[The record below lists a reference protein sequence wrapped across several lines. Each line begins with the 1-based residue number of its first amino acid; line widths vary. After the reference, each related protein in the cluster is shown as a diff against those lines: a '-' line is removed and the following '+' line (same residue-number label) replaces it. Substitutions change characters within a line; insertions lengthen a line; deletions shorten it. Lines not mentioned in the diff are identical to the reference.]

1 MKGLYGCIL
10 FILFISYTSFGQV
23 TGDFRSFATGDWN
36 NVNTWERFN
45 GLAWVNPAPSTPTS
59 ADGVITISHTVTVPA
74 SFSVTIDQVS
84 VSLGGAITIAAGG
97 TVTVAD
103 GTGTDLSVFNDGFD
117 YGFLT
122 VNGTLIGNNSATVT
136 GTDGTNANFNSGGVY
151 RHLYTTTEG
160 SIPLASWN
168 INSTV
173 EIQGYTG
180 NITASAGGNWG
191 QNFGNF
197 VFSCSSLGSNV
208 MQFAG
213 LLTSVQNDLTISSTG
228 TTGSFRFSNT
238 ENPTVS
244 IGRDLIIS
252 GTSRVLFGAGTAT
265 TVNITRDF
273 VFTSTNSTGTNFA
286 TTGATTINVTRDF
299 SMNATGGRL
308 NFASSGS
315 GTLNVTGNFTVTA
328 GTIFFG
334 SAGSATGT
342 VNITGNFS
350 NSGTLDEGSSSTS
363 AGNINFTGSAVHTF
377 TNSGSINNQIN
388 FSVAT
393 LSTLELGTS
402 VITGVGSFTL
412 NGTMRLGA
420 TDAAGALQ
428 TGSTGGNLRT
438 TGTRTYAS
446 NSTIVYNGAAAQ
458 FIGNGFPSGGDVN
471 LTINNPSNVTLSD
484 NLDIVALRTLTL
496 TSGNIVIGAQTLTI
510 NGTVTGSGGMVG
522 GSSSNLVIGGTG
534 NFGTLTFS
542 GTNQL
547 NNFTLNR
554 TSSGLVTLGGNLTIL
569 GTFTH
574 TAGTLAIA
582 GNTFTISG
590 DYGPTTPGELSVT
603 TASSL
608 VIDGP
613 GTATLPSD
621 IAFTGTGFGTLTLN
635 RASSTLATTSSITI
649 TNLNL
654 TSGTFSNGTGITMA
668 TGGTITRSG
677 GTMSAAPNN
686 TTNSYNVVYTS
697 GTITTGPE
705 LPTNATALANLSKTG
720 SGTLTLGSNITINGI
735 LTLSSGSFNAG
746 TNTIDL
752 KGNFVSSAASTLTS
766 SPFTFS
772 GTTTISGTS
781 TPTFGAVTISASG
794 TLTPSSSFQVNGNLA
809 NNGVLNAGSGT
820 TIFGGTTTISGS
832 STSSFNNLTINTSS
846 TLTAPTGNFN
856 VAGTWT
862 NNGTFNAGAA
872 TNTVTFNGTS
882 SVAGSSA
889 TNFSGITV
897 SGTLNAPATLNVAG
911 DFTNNGIFNR
921 GTGTVVFNGSSIQ
934 NIQGTAVTDFNNIN
948 VTNTG
953 GTPPVRVQSN
963 ANLRGVLT
971 LVANSSFDAD
981 GSAGTSVFTLI
992 STGDN
997 PTADA
1002 GIATLPTGASVTGN
1016 VTVQRYMAIEGT
1028 GSRMYRYIAS
1038 PVQAPAVSQIQTEIP
1053 VTGSFTGS
1061 STCSGCTTNQS
1072 MFQYNES
1079 VITGDLNTGYVD
1091 FPDVANTETLATARG
1106 YAIYVR
1112 GNVDPVLSAT
1122 TARWDVSAPIN
1133 SGTVSFPAT
1142 FTSSGTLANDG
1153 WNLVG
1158 NPYPSTIDWD
1168 AASGWTRTGINNAIY
1183 MRDNGAG
1190 VVASYV
1196 GGVSANGGSRYIGIG
1211 QGFFVKSDGGPIT
1224 FEATENV
1231 KVASQQT
1238 TFFREKTISDIL
1250 RVTLRQGSTRDE
1262 SVIRFSENATPEFD
1276 GALDAHKLKNGIFN
1290 LSTLTTGGLKLVI
1303 NALPKITC
1311 GTTVGLDISDVA
1323 PGAYQLEFSE
1333 FESFSNDVQISVYD
1347 AFTDTRLDAR
1357 SVTSYAFEV
1366 TADSSSFGARRLSVS
1381 FFYKNPVEALV
1392 DFPLEVC
1399 KGGEAL
1405 INIRNSET
1413 YVTYSVYRNGVAIT
1427 QAVYGNGGSLQIPL
1441 NGSLLSSGNNEFL
1454 LQYSPEGCQSMVSS
1468 KLVTI
1473 KSLDLPDLTTT
1484 DGSSCGNGTVSLT
1497 ASGGE
1502 EGNYRWY
1509 ETETDNIAIAGAS
1522 SGTYTTPVLN
1532 KSKTY
1537 YVSAINTLGCEGARK
1552 PVAAVIHQYN
1562 EVTIS
1567 LEAGQ
1572 NMLTSSYDTGNQW
1585 YFNGE
1590 AIPGATGKTVEANQT
1605 GLYEVEV
1612 KIGSCTSRAGREMI
1626 ILGLE
1631 NDPGKGY
1638 GFFPNPVKD
1647 KLTIELSK
1655 TDIAAQGMVFTSSGQ
1670 PLGVIEF
1677 KAESQKLKGEYNFAE
1692 QAAGMYLIRILQGN
1706 KIIHYKVVKK

>member
-1 MKGLYGCIL
+1 MKGLYGCIF
-10 FILFISYTSFGQV
+10 FIFLASTVYGQTITSAQNGPWDQ
-23 TGDFRSFATGDWN
+23 SS
-36 NVNTWERFN
+36 TWA
-45 GLAWVNPAPSTPTS
+45 GGIIPTS
-59 ADGVITISHTVTVPA
+59 ANSTSIVIQHNVNVPNA
-74 SFSVTIDQVS
+74 FSVTVDQVY
-84 VSLGGAITIAAGG
+84 VDIFATLTVDAGG
-97 TVTVAD
+97 TATVIDD
-103 GTGTDLSVFNDGFD
+103 GTGASDLDVYNDGFD
-117 YGFLT
+117 YGFLS
-122 VNGTLIGNNSATVT
+122 VSGTLVGSNSSTIT
-136 GTDGTNANFNSGGVY
+136 GTDGSNATFNSGGVY

-160 SIPLASWN
+160 SIPNAFWD

-173 EIQGYTG
+173 QIEGYTA
-180 NITASAGGNWG
+180 NITASAGMTGNWG

-197 VFSCSSLGSNV
+197 IFNCTSLVNGIV
-208 MQFAG
+208 QLQG
-213 LLTSVQNDLTISSTG
+213 QLTNVQNDLTISATG
-228 TTGSFRFSNT
+228 TNGSFRFAAAQ
-238 ENPTVS
+238 NPTVS
-244 IGRDLIIS
+244 IGRDLLIS
-252 GTSRVLFGAGTAT
+252 GTSRVLFGTGTGT
-265 TVNITRDF
+265 IVNIGRDF
-273 VFTSTNSTGTNFA
+273 LFSSTNSTGTNFA
-286 TTGATTINVTRDF
+286 STGNTTISVARNFT
-299 SMNATGGRL
+299 MNAAGGRL

-315 GTLNVTGNFTVTA
+315 AILNVTLDFTLTA
-328 GTIFFG
+328 GTLFFG

-342 VNITGNFS
+342 LNVTGNFT
-350 NSGTLDEGSSSTS
+350 NGGTLDEGSLSVN
-363 AGNINFTGSAVHTF
+363 AGAVNFVGAVTHTF
-377 TNSGSINNQIN
+377 TNTGSINNFIN
-388 FSVAT
+388 FSVAS
-393 LSTLELGTS
+393 LSTLDLGTS
-402 VITGVGSFTL
+402 SITGSGTFTL
-412 NGTMRLGA
+412 NGSVRLGS

-428 TGSTGGNLRT
+428 TGSTAGNIRV
-438 TGTRTYAS
+438 TGLRTYATG
-446 NSTIVYNGAAAQ
+446 STIIYDGAGAQ
-458 FIGNGFPSGGDVN
+458 FIGDGFPPSGVVN
-471 LTINNPSNVTLSD
+471 LTIDNPGGVTLSTS
-484 NLDIVALRTLTL
+484 LDIVALSVLTL
-496 TSGNIVIGAQTLTI
+496 TSGNIVIGTQTLTI
-510 NGTVTGSGGMVG
+510 NGTVSGAG
-522 GSSSNLVIGGTG
+522 GIIGGPSSNLVIGGTG
-534 NFGTLTFS
+534 NFGTLTFN

-547 NNFTLNR
+547 FDFTLNR
-554 TSSGLVTLGGNLTIL
+554 GSSGLVILGGDLTIL

-574 TAGTLAIA
+574 TLGELAVGANTL
-582 GNTFTISG
+582 TISG
-590 DYGPTTPGELSVT
+590 NY
-603 TASSL
+603 
-608 VIDGP
+608 GP
-613 GTATLPSD
+613 GTPDALGVTSASTVIINGTGTLPTD
-621 IAFTGTGFGTLTLN
+621 IAFTGTELGTLTIN
-635 RASSTLATTSSITI
+635 RGSATIPTTSTITL

-654 TSGTFSNGTGITMA
+654 LSGTFSNGTGIAMA
-668 TGGTITRSG
+668 QDGTITRG
-677 GTMSAAPNN
+677 GTAAGSMTTNPSN
-686 TTNSYNVVYTS
+686 TTDAYNVVYTS
-697 GTITTGPE
+697 GTLSTGPE
-705 LPTNATALANLSKTG
+705 LPTNTTALADLSKTG
-720 SGTLTLGSNITINGI
+720 TGVLTLGSNITVNG
-735 LTLSSGSFNAG
+735 TLSLTNGSFNAG
-746 TNTIDL
+746 TNSIDL

-772 GTTTISGTS
+772 GTTTISGTA
-781 TPTFGAVTISASG
+781 TPTFGVVTISASG

-846 TLTAPTGNFN
+846 TLTAPAGNFN

-862 NNGTFNAGAA
+862 NNGTFNAGAS

-882 SVAGSSA
+882 SIAGSSA

-911 DFTNNGIFNR
+911 YFTNNGIFNR

-953 GTPPVRVQSN
+953 GTPAVRVQSN

-971 LVANSSFDAD
+971 LVASSSFDAD
-981 GSAGTSVFTLI
+981 GSANTSVFTLI

-1028 GSRMYRYIAS
+1028 GSRMYRFIAS
-1038 PVQAPAVSQIQTEIP
+1038 PVQTPAVSQIQTEIP

-1091 FPDVANTETLATARG
+1091 FPDAANTETLATARG

-1112 GNVDPVLSAT
+1112 GDVDPVLSAT
-1122 TARWDVSAPIN
+1122 TARWDVRAPIN

-1196 GGVSANGGSRYIGIG
+1196 GGVPANGGSRYIGIG
-1211 QGFFVKSDGGPIT
+1211 QGFFVKSDGGPIAFQT
-1224 FEATENV
+1224 AESV

-1238 TFFREKTISDIL
+1238 TFFREKTVSDIL
-1250 RVTLRQGSTRDE
+1250 RITLRQGSTRDE
-1262 SVIRFSENATPEFD
+1262 LVIRFSEDATPEFD
-1276 GALDAHKLKNGIFN
+1276 GDLDAHKLKNDIFN
-1290 LSTLTTGGLKLVI
+1290 LSSLTTGGLKLVI

-1311 GTTVGLDISDVA
+1311 GTTVNLNISDVA
-1323 PGAYQLEFSE
+1323 QGAYQLEFSE

-1347 AFTDTRLDAR
+1347 AFTDTRLDTR
-1357 SVTSYAFEV
+1357 TVTSYAFEV
-1366 TADSSSFGARRLSVS
+1366 TADSSSFGAGRISVS
-1381 FFYKNPVEALV
+1381 FFYNNPVEALA

-1405 INIRNSET
+1405 INIQNSET
-1413 YVTYSVYRNGVAIT
+1413 YVTYSIYRDGVAIT
-1427 QAVYGNGGSLQIPL
+1427 EAVYGNGGSLQIPL
-1441 NGSLLSSGNNEFL
+1441 DGSLLSSGDNEFL
-1454 LQYSPEGCQSMVSS
+1454 LRYSPEGCQSMVSS
-1468 KLVTI
+1468 KQIKI

-1484 DGSSCGNGTVSLT
+1484 DGSSCGNGNVSLT

-1509 ETETDNIAIAGAS
+1509 ETETDSVSITGAS

-1537 YVSAINTLGCEGARK
+1537 YVSAINALGCEGARK
-1552 PVAAVIHQYN
+1552 PVVAVIHQYN

-1572 NMLTSSYDTGNQW
+1572 NMLTSSYETGNQW

-1590 AIPGATGKTVEANQT
+1590 AIPGATAKTVEANQT

-1612 KIGSCTSRAGREMI
+1612 KIDGCNSRAGREMI

-1638 GFFPNPVKD
+1638 GFFPNPVQD
-1647 KLTIELSK
+1647 KLTIELNK
-1655 TDIAAQGMVFTSSGQ
+1655 TDVATQGTVFTSSGQ

-1692 QAAGMYLIRILQGN
+1692 HAAGMYLIRILQGN
-1706 KIIHYKVVKK
+1706 KIINYKVIKK